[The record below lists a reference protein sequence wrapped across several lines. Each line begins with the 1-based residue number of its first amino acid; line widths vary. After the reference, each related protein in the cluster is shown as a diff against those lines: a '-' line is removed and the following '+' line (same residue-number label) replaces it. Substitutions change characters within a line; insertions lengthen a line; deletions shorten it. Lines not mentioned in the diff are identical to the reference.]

1 MAVLAAVKAA
11 MFGGGLLVYFEW
23 EFSLL
28 FLGTEFTAG
37 GV

>member
-1 MAVLAAVKAA
+1 MAVLAAVEAA
-11 MFGGGLLVYFEW
+11 MFGGGLVYFEW